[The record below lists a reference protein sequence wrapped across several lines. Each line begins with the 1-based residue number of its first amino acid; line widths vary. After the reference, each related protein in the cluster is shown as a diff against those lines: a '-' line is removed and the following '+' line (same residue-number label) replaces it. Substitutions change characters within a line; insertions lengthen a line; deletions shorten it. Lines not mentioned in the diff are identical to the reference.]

1 MYGAHFTH
9 LTVVSNKRSCTP
21 LFGATVN
28 CDFPFQILPNSV
40 SNSTSQSI
48 HFHRFQLRK
57 RFLNGKFAVKYKNIF
72 L

>member
-28 CDFPFQILPNSV
+28 CDFPFQILLNSV
-40 SNSTSQSI
+40 SHFNKFHFTVNSFSLVSTQEKVS
-48 HFHRFQLRK
+48 
-57 RFLNGKFAVKYKNIF
+57 
-72 L
+72 